1 MTSSTRP
8 SRVPSAVVRHSA
20 GLLRR
25 FTRANHPARMV
36 VVGFALT
43 VLVGTVLLMLP
54 VSAQHGTATNWVT
67 ALFTSTSAVC
77 VTGLVV
83 VDTAGHWSTFGE
95 VVILGLI
102 QVGGLGIMTLAS
114 LLGMLV
120 VRRLGLR
127 MRRRAQAETKSIDL
141 GAVRSVIAGVIA
153 LSLVIEALTALA
165 LTLRFVL
172 GYGQSWGHGAYFGVF
187 HAVSAFNNAGFA
199 LYPDSL
205 QRYATDPLVCLPV
218 VLAVIVG
225 GVGFP
230 VLFEIGRR
238 LRGKRR
244 HWSLHARVTVGTYT
258 TLLLVGVL
266 AFGAFEWNN
275 PDTLGPL
282 GTGGKLLVG
291 LFHGVTPRTAGFTTV
306 DIGGIDPTTML
317 VNDVLMFVGGGSAGT
332 AGGIKVTTFA
342 LLAFVILAEVRGES
356 QVHVLGRKLPVGVQR
371 QALTVVLVGVG
382 MVFTATLLLLVL
394 TPFKLDAA
402 LFESI
407 SAFGTV
413 GLSTGITE
421 QLPRLGE
428 LVLVV
433 LMFTGRLGPITMAS
447 ALALRERGR
456 RYDLPEERPIVG

>member
-1 MTSSTRP
+1 MVRRP
-8 SRVPSAVVRHSA
+8 AA
-20 GLLRR
+20 LLRL
-25 FTRANHPARMV
+25 FLRASHPARMV
-36 VVGFALT
+36 VIGFALA
-43 VLVGTVLLMLP
+43 VLVGAGLLMLP
-54 VSAQHGTATNWVT
+54 VSTEQGGTTDWVT
-67 ALFTSTSAVC
+67 ALFTATSAVC

-83 VDTAGHWSTFGE
+83 VDTAAHWSTFGE

-127 MRRRAQAETKSIDL
+127 MRRSAQTETKSL
-141 GAVRSVIAGVIA
+141 GLGDVRSVIAGVIT
-153 LSLVIEALTALA
+153 LSLAMEAITALA

-172 GYGQSWGHGAYFGVF
+172 GYGQSWGEGAYFGVF

-218 VLAVIVG
+218 LFAVVVG
-225 GVGFP
+225 GLGFP

-244 HWSLHARVTVGTYT
+244 RWSLHARVT
-258 TLLLVGVL
+258 LLAYSALLVVGVL

-275 PDTLGPL
+275 PETLGPL
-282 GTGGKLLVG
+282 NPGSKLLIG
-291 LFHGVTPRTAGFTTV
+291 LFHGITPRTAGFTTV
-306 DIGGIDPTTML
+306 DIGEINPTTML

-342 LLAFVILAEVRGES
+342 LLAFVIFTEVRGEA
-356 QVHVLGRKLPVGVQR
+356 QVHVLGRKLPVGLQR
-371 QALTVVLVGVG
+371 QALTVVLVAVG
-382 MVFTATLLLLVL
+382 MVFTATLLLLVI
-394 TPFKLDAA
+394 TPFELDVT

-421 QLPRLGE
+421 QLPRAGE
-428 LVLVV
+428 LVLIV

>member
-1 MTSSTRP
+1 MTTSGRP
-8 SRVPSAVVRHSA
+8 NGMLTAVVRRPA
-20 GLLRR
+20 ALLRL
-25 FTRANHPARMV
+25 FLRASHPARMV
-36 VVGFALT
+36 VIGFALA
-43 VLVGTVLLMLP
+43 VLVGAGLLMLP
-54 VSAQHGTATNWVT
+54 LSTEQGGTTDWVT
-67 ALFTSTSAVC
+67 ALFTATSAVC

-83 VDTAGHWSTFGE
+83 VDTAAHWSTFGE

-127 MRRRAQAETKSIDL
+127 MRRSAQTETKSL
-141 GAVRSVIAGVIA
+141 GLGDVRSVIAGVIT
-153 LSLVIEALTALA
+153 LSLAMEAITALA

-172 GYGQSWGHGAYFGVF
+172 GYGQPWGEGAYFGVF

-218 VLAVIVG
+218 LFAVVVG
-225 GVGFP
+225 GLGFP

-244 HWSLHARVTVGTYT
+244 RWSLHARVTLLAYSA
-258 TLLLVGVL
+258 LLLVGVL
-266 AFGAFEWNN
+266 AFGVFEWNN
-275 PDTLGPL
+275 PETLGPL
-282 GTGGKLLVG
+282 SVGGKLLVG
-291 LFHGVTPRTAGFTTV
+291 LFHGTTPRTAGFTTV
-306 DIGGIDPTTML
+306 DIGEINPTTML

-342 LLAFVILAEVRGES
+342 LLAFVIFTEVRGEA
-356 QVHVLGRKLPVGVQR
+356 QVHVLGRKLPVGLQR
-371 QALTVVLVGVG
+371 QALTVVLVAVG
-382 MVFTATLLLLVL
+382 MVFTATLLLLVI
-394 TPFKLDAA
+394 TPFELDVT

-421 QLPRLGE
+421 QLPRAGE
-428 LVLVV
+428 LVLIV

>member
-1 MTSSTRP
+1 MTTSGRP
-8 SRVPSAVVRHSA
+8 NGMLIAVVRRPA
-20 GLLRR
+20 ALLRL
-25 FTRANHPARMV
+25 FLRASHPARMV
-36 VVGFALT
+36 VIGFALA
-43 VLVGTVLLMLP
+43 VLVGAGLLMLP
-54 VSAQHGTATNWVT
+54 VSTEQGGTTDWVT
-67 ALFTSTSAVC
+67 ALFTATSAVC

-83 VDTAGHWSTFGE
+83 VDTAAHWSTFGE

-127 MRRRAQAETKSIDL
+127 MRRSAQTETKSL
-141 GAVRSVIAGVIA
+141 GLGDVRSVIAGVIT
-153 LSLVIEALTALA
+153 LSLAMEAITALA

-172 GYGQSWGHGAYFGVF
+172 GYGQSWGEGAYFGVF

-218 VLAVIVG
+218 LFAVVVG
-225 GVGFP
+225 GLGFP

-244 HWSLHARVTVGTYT
+244 RWSLHARVT
-258 TLLLVGVL
+258 LLAYSALLVVGVL

-275 PDTLGPL
+275 PETLGPL
-282 GTGGKLLVG
+282 SAGSKLLVG
-291 LFHGVTPRTAGFTTV
+291 LFHGITPRTAGFTTV
-306 DIGGIDPTTML
+306 DIGEINPTTML

-342 LLAFVILAEVRGES
+342 LLAFVIFTEVRGEA
-356 QVHVLGRKLPVGVQR
+356 QVHVLGRKLPVGLQR
-371 QALTVVLVGVG
+371 QALTVVLVAVG
-382 MVFTATLLLLVL
+382 MVFTATLLLLVI
-394 TPFKLDAA
+394 TPFELDVT

-421 QLPRLGE
+421 QLPRAGE
-428 LVLVV
+428 LVLIV

>member
-1 MTSSTRP
+1 
-8 SRVPSAVVRHSA
+8 
-20 GLLRR
+20 
-25 FTRANHPARMV
+25 MV
-36 VVGFALT
+36 VIGFALA
-43 VLVGTVLLMLP
+43 VLVGAGLLMLP
-54 VSAQHGTATNWVT
+54 VSTEQGGTTDWVT
-67 ALFTSTSAVC
+67 ALFTATSAVC

-83 VDTAGHWSTFGE
+83 VDTAAHWSTFGE

-127 MRRRAQAETKSIDL
+127 MRRSAQTETKSL
-141 GAVRSVIAGVIA
+141 GLGDVRSVIAGVIT
-153 LSLVIEALTALA
+153 LSLAMEAITALA

-172 GYGQSWGHGAYFGVF
+172 GYGQSWGEGAYFGVF

-218 VLAVIVG
+218 LFAVVVG
-225 GVGFP
+225 GLGFP

-244 HWSLHARVTVGTYT
+244 RWSLHARVT
-258 TLLLVGVL
+258 LLAYSALLVVGVL

-275 PDTLGPL
+275 PETLGPL
-282 GTGGKLLVG
+282 NPGSKLLIG
-291 LFHGVTPRTAGFTTV
+291 LFHGITPRTAGFTTV
-306 DIGGIDPTTML
+306 DIGEINPTTML

-342 LLAFVILAEVRGES
+342 LLAFVIFTEVRGEA
-356 QVHVLGRKLPVGVQR
+356 QVHVLGRKLPVGLQR
-371 QALTVVLVGVG
+371 QALTVVLVAVG
-382 MVFTATLLLLVL
+382 MVFTATLLLLVI
-394 TPFKLDAA
+394 TPFELDVT

-421 QLPRLGE
+421 QLPRAGE
-428 LVLVV
+428 LVLIV

>member
-1 MTSSTRP
+1 MLI
-8 SRVPSAVVRHSA
+8 AVVRRPA
-20 GLLRR
+20 ALLRL
-25 FTRANHPARMV
+25 FLRASHPARMV
-36 VVGFALT
+36 VIGFALA
-43 VLVGTVLLMLP
+43 VLVGAGLLMLP
-54 VSAQHGTATNWVT
+54 VSTEQGGTTDWVT
-67 ALFTSTSAVC
+67 ALFTATSAVC

-83 VDTAGHWSTFGE
+83 VDTAAHWSTFGE

-127 MRRRAQAETKSIDL
+127 MRRSAQTETKSL
-141 GAVRSVIAGVIA
+141 GLGDVRSVIAGVIT
-153 LSLVIEALTALA
+153 LSLAMEAITALA

-172 GYGQSWGHGAYFGVF
+172 GYGQSWGEGAYFGVF

-218 VLAVIVG
+218 LFAVVVG
-225 GVGFP
+225 GLGFP

-244 HWSLHARVTVGTYT
+244 RWSLHARVT
-258 TLLLVGVL
+258 LLAYSALLVVGVL

-275 PDTLGPL
+275 PETLGPL
-282 GTGGKLLVG
+282 SAGSKLLVG
-291 LFHGVTPRTAGFTTV
+291 LFHGITPRTAGFTTV
-306 DIGGIDPTTML
+306 DIGEINPTTML

-342 LLAFVILAEVRGES
+342 LLAFVIFTEVRGEA
-356 QVHVLGRKLPVGVQR
+356 QVHVLGRKLPVGLQR
-371 QALTVVLVGVG
+371 QALTVVLVAVG
-382 MVFTATLLLLVL
+382 MVFTATLLLLVI
-394 TPFKLDAA
+394 TPFELDVT

-421 QLPRLGE
+421 QLPRAGE
-428 LVLVV
+428 LVLIV

>member
-1 MTSSTRP
+1 MTTSGRP
-8 SRVPSAVVRHSA
+8 NGTLTAVVRRPA
-20 GLLRR
+20 ALLRL
-25 FTRANHPARMV
+25 FLRASHPARMV
-36 VVGFALT
+36 VIGFALA
-43 VLVGTVLLMLP
+43 VLVGAGLLMLP
-54 VSAQHGTATNWVT
+54 VSTEQGGTTDWVT
-67 ALFTSTSAVC
+67 ALFTATSAVC

-83 VDTAGHWSTFGE
+83 VDTAAHWSTFGE

-127 MRRRAQAETKSIDL
+127 MRRSAQTETKSL
-141 GAVRSVIAGVIA
+141 GLGDVRSVIAGVIT
-153 LSLVIEALTALA
+153 LSLAMEAITALA

-172 GYGQSWGHGAYFGVF
+172 GYGQSWGEGAYFGVF

-218 VLAVIVG
+218 LFAVVVG
-225 GVGFP
+225 GLGFP

-244 HWSLHARVTVGTYT
+244 RWSLHARVT
-258 TLLLVGVL
+258 LLAYSALLVVGVL

-275 PDTLGPL
+275 PETLGPL
-282 GTGGKLLVG
+282 NPGSKLLIG
-291 LFHGVTPRTAGFTTV
+291 LFHGITPRTAGFTTV
-306 DIGGIDPTTML
+306 DIGEINPTTML

-342 LLAFVILAEVRGES
+342 LLAFVIFTEVRGEA
-356 QVHVLGRKLPVGVQR
+356 QVHVLGRKLPVGLQR
-371 QALTVVLVGVG
+371 QALTVVLVAVG
-382 MVFTATLLLLVL
+382 MVFTATLLLLVI
-394 TPFKLDAA
+394 TPFELDVT

-421 QLPRLGE
+421 QLPRAGE
-428 LVLVV
+428 LVLIV